1 MVKSTSSLPA
11 TPALVVGHV
20 SHVRNEKLNRK
31 FRHKTYQWLVDLD
44 NLPKYPWFLRP
55 FTCFSSR
62 DHLGDPTKSIRENV
76 EHFLRTN
83 YINPDRCSKI
93 LMLANA
99 RIFGHVFDPLT
110 VFWCLDANENV
121 TCVLAEVRNTYGQ
134 RHLYLLFPDLSGRAQ
149 TPKMFHVS
157 PFLDVSGHY
166 EMRFVLTPEVVSTT
180 VTLFRQ
186 NEAAFSANF
195 RGTPITASKMAIL
208 AQIVFKPFMSQRIS
222 ILIRIHGIWLWL
234 RRLPVVQL
242 PHHDPQE
249 GV

>member
-1 MVKSTSSLPA
+1 MKSNSNLPV

-20 SHVRNEKLNRK
+20 SHVRKEKMNRK
-31 FRHKTYQWLVDLD
+31 FRQKTYQWLVDLD
-44 NLPKYPWFLRP
+44 NLPEYPWFLRP
-55 FTCFSSR
+55 FTTFNSR
-62 DHLGDPTKSIRENV
+62 DHLGDPKKSIRENV
-76 EHFLRTN
+76 ENFLRLN
-83 YINPDRCSKI
+83 YIDPDRCGKI

-99 RIFGHVFDPLT
+99 RVLGHAFDPLT
-110 VFWCLDANENV
+110 VFWCLDENDHV

-166 EMRFVLTPEVVSTT
+166 EMRFALTAEVVSTT

-186 NEAAFSANF
+186 EVVSFSANF
-195 RGTPITASKMAIL
+195 RGTPIAASKLAITVQL
-208 AQIVFKPFMSQRIS
+208 FSKPFMTQRITL
-222 ILIRIHGIWLWL
+222 LIRIHGIWLWL
-234 RRLPVVQL
+234 RRLPSFQL
-242 PHHDPQE
+242 PHHNRQE